1 MSFGGWSF
9 SVTCF
14 NYIREKLAKG
24 QTILE
29 LGSGWGTGE
38 LSKFYKMYSIE
49 NENSFINKYNSTYI
63 HAPIKRYNSEFKAP
77 DIPENIGWYDP
88 DIIKLNLPKNYHLIL
103 VDGPNGRYGRGGFY
117 TYLELFNTAV
127 PIIFD
132 DISRNPEKILMEKVS
147 KKIGREFIILEDSV
161 TGVILN
167 D

>member
-88 DIIKLNLPKNYHLIL
+88 DIIKLNLPKNYHYLLSIQYFPEILELKLVLQIQSLMLSFLKKIL
-103 VDGPNGRYGRGGFY
+103 V
-117 TYLELFNTAV
+117 
-127 PIIFD
+127 
-132 DISRNPEKILMEKVS
+132 
-147 KKIGREFIILEDSV
+147 
-161 TGVILN
+161 
-167 D
+167 